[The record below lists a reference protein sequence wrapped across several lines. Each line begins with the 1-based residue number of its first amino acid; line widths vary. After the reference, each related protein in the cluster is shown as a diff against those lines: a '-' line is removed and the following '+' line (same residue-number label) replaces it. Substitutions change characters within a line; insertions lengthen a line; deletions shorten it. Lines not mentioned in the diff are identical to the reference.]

1 MIVGRPF
8 EEFDLRDELRLEPA
22 AFFHVLGCQA
32 FAPSALTRFGK
43 IPKRGF
49 GDRQTL
55 EIREERPPRSWSEA
69 VSECGWRTL
78 NHVPRNTRPGSSR
91 RLRDPAGIRQSRIP
105 DLD

>member
-1 MIVGRPF
+1 MITPCDLRRVPIFSYRHKLRVAEMIVGRPF
-8 EEFDLRDELRLEPA
+8 EEFDLRDELRLKPA

-69 VSECGWRTL
+69 VPNAARV
-78 NHVPRNTRPGSSR
+78 H
-91 RLRDPAGIRQSRIP
+91 
-105 DLD
+105 